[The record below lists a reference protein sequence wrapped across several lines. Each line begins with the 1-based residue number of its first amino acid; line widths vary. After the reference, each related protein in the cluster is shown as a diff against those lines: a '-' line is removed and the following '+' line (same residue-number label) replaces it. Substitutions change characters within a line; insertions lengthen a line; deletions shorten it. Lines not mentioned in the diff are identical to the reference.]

1 MAYLHQRVETDVRGT
16 ATNAC
21 ALSMAGCGELGY
33 HALPVPA
40 STPST
45 VCIQRQRPTLFTLN
59 GHSTQMSNR

>member
-1 MAYLHQRVETDVRGT
+1 MANLYQRVETGVRGI
-16 ATNAC
+16 AADAC
-21 ALSMAGCGELGY
+21 ALSMAGCGKLGY